1 MKISIGTAN
10 FGLKYGIKNNQIP
23 KYEIDNI
30 LEYGKKNEINFI
42 DTASSYGNSEKIL
55 GQNDLSKFLITS
67 KYLIDNNN
75 DYNIVQRSVLKSIK
89 DLNIKKLES
98 ILIHNSDQLLRY
110 NYSNNI
116 DYLKKLRDQ
125 NFTNYIGLS
134 IYDFDILDEILKIFI
149 PDIIQV
155 PFNILDRRL
164 LANDRLNKYTSYGI
178 SVEVRSIFLQGLLIT
193 REKNTLKKFDKWD
206 FLFRK
211 WHNWLDDNS
220 TSAFEACLNFI
231 KRYKEVSK
239 VIIGIDSLKQLED
252 INDIFNSVKYFDLPE
267 NLAIDDKELILPYLW
282 RNT

>member
-23 KYEIDNI
+23 KHEINCI
-30 LEYGKKNEINFI
+30 LDYGKKNKINFI

-67 KYLIDNNN
+67 KYLIGNNN

-89 DLNIKKLES
+89 TLNIKKLES
-98 ILIHNSDQLLRY
+98 ILIHNADQLLKY

-134 IYDFDILDEILKIFI
+134 IYDFDILDEILKVFI

-193 REKNTLKKFDKWD
+193 REKNALKKFDKWD
-206 FLFRK
+206 FIFQK

-231 KRYKEVSK
+231 KKYKEISK

-267 NLAIDDKELILPYLW
+267 NLAVDDKDLILPYLW